1 MGSELE
7 LNQPFFRYRCRYLG
21 QLCKF
26 VFQRIRPCEERWP
39 MPVCHCT
46 IVAVPNQ
53 CVAFFMLVL
62 AVLAMNG
69 CAGTQPASANEADDS
84 PPGEELVEVPIDD
97 AVVAEHASDP
107 AEVDPELDLSTTE
120 CGPEEDPSEH
130 AGEPVCV
137 ATETTDEALLD
148 RTQRTVHELADNTT
162 RWFDGFFGQAQLAEG
177 EHVSRGR
184 LTVSGLW
191 DQRDGFDTRFNL
203 RAKIALP
210 ALENRTRVI
219 FGRGDTDDIVD
230 GTTNEGVEGLPGS
243 FDDDR
248 DDEWLVGLGFNRS
261 GDISRGLDFGVG
273 VRITSPPEPYVNVTY
288 RWAETWDN
296 SWSFRSRA
304 RTFWQNQRGTGV
316 TLDSD
321 LNYAVSP
328 TLILRWA
335 SNFGVE
341 DRVEGLGWRNDIIA
355 YQGLS
360 NNRAFSYGVFA
371 QGETAAEV
379 QLQNVGFELRFRRR
393 VAREWFF
400 IQLSTGLSWPR
411 EFLDEVRES
420 NFGVGIS
427 FEMQFGRW
435 QERSIQ
441 REDRDAGI

>member
-1 MGSELE
+1 
-7 LNQPFFRYRCRYLG
+7 
-21 QLCKF
+21 
-26 VFQRIRPCEERWP
+26 
-39 MPVCHCT
+39 
-46 IVAVPNQ
+46 
-53 CVAFFMLVL
+53 MLVI
-62 AVLAMNG
+62 AALAMGG
-69 CAGTQPASANEADDS
+69 CAGTQPMPVSKADDS
-84 PPGEELVEVPIDD
+84 SLSEEPVEAPIDD

-107 AEVDPELDLSTTE
+107 AEADPELPLSTTE
-120 CGPEEDPSEH
+120 CGPEQDPSEY
-130 AGEPVCV
+130 AEEAVCV
-137 ATETTDEALLD
+137 ETEAADEALLD
-148 RTQRTVHELADNTT
+148 RTQRTVHELVDNTT

-203 RAKIALP
+203 RAKFALP

-219 FGRGDTDDIVD
+219 LGRGDTDDIVD

-243 FDDDR
+243 FDDDP
-248 DDEWLVGLGFNRS
+248 DDDWLIGLGYNRS
-261 GDISRGLDFGVG
+261 GDMLRGLDFGVG

-304 RTFWQNQRGTGV
+304 RTFWQNQRGTGI

-321 LNYAVSP
+321 LDYAVSP
-328 TLILRWA
+328 TLMLRWA
-335 SNFGVE
+335 NNFGVE
-341 DRVEGLGWRNDIIA
+341 DEVEGLGWRSDVLV

-435 QERSIQ
+435 QKRSIHC
-441 REDRDAGI
+441 EDCNAEI